1 MKGLMKGMGNILN
14 RIATGT
20 PQKSTTNLKDLLLF
34 MEFCESK
41 AFAGPQA
48 SQTRFLKF
56 RELLHDLNQCN
67 VSGSAVLYSRIGSD
81 DAANDIDIFI
91 TDTQEN
97 KAVLIQFFN
106 DKYFN
111 GVFSDYFNNRLNS
124 TSNLRSSNQY
134 ESISVNS
141 DYVFIKHDCML
152 DTARFSQGNNN
163 GLDFNLN
170 FIYVKRLNGEQRRI
184 ANVSERL
191 TYSLFEQI
199 SMTPGDEIYFPSVNP
214 FSNDRI
220 HDKEMKVLL
229 DLYPKSIP
237 THMIHDSFD
246 FQELKYVYNFQQQQ
260 IVSTFMVGKS
270 LLEKFIHDI
279 EVKVAQEMINP
290 RNGKEYIS
298 DINKVI
304 VKLETKNK
312 VFIRMTE
319 DPKVLTVSE
328 KLLTSR
334 AKNALSFFN
343 PSSLEGAALEG
354 FLEISSP
361 NVQRIIRDVYTAY
374 HTIYTRVLKYE
385 GNGFTINDPRNMI
398 ADMQL
403 FINNHTMFLLQN
415 TSINNIALK
424 AGLMSG
430 TRQATK
436 QIQALRKTYKA
447 FEDLSKETSIKI
459 MLPRNEKGEIDD
471 VIKIEPQINTF

>member
-1 MKGLMKGMGNILN
+1 M
-14 RIATGT
+14 
-20 PQKSTTNLKDLLLF
+20 
-34 MEFCESK
+34 
-41 AFAGPQA
+41 
-48 SQTRFLKF
+48 
-56 RELLHDLNQCN
+56 
-67 VSGSAVLYSRIGSD
+67 
-81 DAANDIDIFI
+81 
-91 TDTQEN
+91 
-97 KAVLIQFFN
+97 
-106 DKYFN
+106 
-111 GVFSDYFNNRLNS
+111 LNS
-124 TSNLRSSNQY
+124 ASNLRSSNQY

-163 GLDFNLN
+163 GLNFNLN

-415 TSINNIALK
+415 ASINNIALK

-471 VIKIEPQINTF
+471 VIKIEPQIDTF

>member
-1 MKGLMKGMGNILN
+1 MQGLMKGVSNILN
-14 RIATGT
+14 KLAVET
-20 PQKSTTNLKDLLLF
+20 PQKSSTNLKDLLLF

-41 AFAGPQA
+41 AFAGPQK
-48 SQTRFLKF
+48 SQDRFLKF
-56 RELLHDLNQCN
+56 RELLHDLNRCN
-67 VSGSAVLYSRIGSD
+67 VSGSAVLYSRIGLD
-81 DAANDIDIFI
+81 DVANDIDIFI
-91 TDTQEN
+91 TDTREN
-97 KAVLIQFFN
+97 KDTLIQFFN

-111 GVFSDYFNNRLNS
+111 EIFSDYFNKTNKS
-124 TSNLRSSNQY
+124 KSNLLSNTKY
-134 ESISVNS
+134 ESINVNS
-141 DYVFIKHDCML
+141 DYAFIKQDCML
-152 DTARFSQGNNN
+152 DTARFSQRNDDQG
-163 GLDFNLN
+163 FNLN
-170 FIYVKRLNGEQRRI
+170 FIYVKRLKDEQRRI
-184 ANVSERL
+184 ANVTERL
-191 TYSLFEQI
+191 TSSLFDQI
-199 SMTPGDEIYFPSVNP
+199 FITSEGDIYFPSINS
-214 FSNDRI
+214 FSD
-220 HDKEMKVLL
+220 DMDDDEMKILL

-279 EVKVAQEMINP
+279 EVKISEEKIDID
-290 RNGKEYIS
+290 NGKSYIS

-304 VKLETKNK
+304 ITLEAKNK
-312 VFIRMTE
+312 VFIRLTE
-319 DPKVLTVSE
+319 DSKVLTVSE
-328 KLLTSR
+328 KLLTQR
-334 AKNALSFFN
+334 AKNALNFFN

-354 FLEISSP
+354 FLEVSSP

-374 HTIYTRVLKYE
+374 HIVYSRVLKYE
-385 GNGFTINDPRNMI
+385 GNGFIINDPENMI

-415 TSINNIALK
+415 TSINNIALR

-471 VIKIEPQINTF
+471 VIEIEPQINTL